1 MDVTLMMIKD
11 GEDITNEGLDVE
23 KVARAILRGAT
34 KAEILAMPEVSRWDN
49 GLKEYIEVAMD

>member
-11 GEDITNEGLDVE
+11 GEDITNEGLDAE

-34 KAEILAMPEVSRWDN
+34 KAEILAMPEVNRWDN
-49 GLKEYIEVAMD
+49 GLKEYIEVVMD